1 MPIIS
6 YHFHDDYM
14 FPSWQHIVW
23 KCLRLFKTSNLLT
36 VARMEVKLGTHALYI
51 VSMTN
56 NKKPQEL
63 FFVITSSFLKLA
75 NGSTHRN
82 DVCLL
87 IIISIMITC
96 FHDDC
101 ILFEKASGSLKLLLH
116 SSNML
121 TVARMEVK
129 LGAHVFYIVSMTTT
143 TTKSLRN
150 FSL

>member
-1 MPIIS
+1 
-6 YHFHDDYM
+6 
-14 FPSWQHIVW
+14 
-23 KCLRLFKTSNLLT
+23 
-36 VARMEVKLGTHALYI
+36 MEVKLGTHALYLHRFHDQQQ
-51 VSMTN
+51 
-56 NKKPQEL
+56 KPQEL

-82 DVCLL
+82 DTWYVCLL
-87 IIISIMITC
+87 IIISMMITC

-101 ILFEKASGSLKLLLH
+101 ILFGKASGSLNH